1 MALLLSSI
9 TQNMTFE
16 ILLKTLQKNF
26 NFYDS
31 HEKINYKNHKFKNQ
45 IKYLS
50 HILAKALPLLPG
62 PIVFSLPTTH

>member
-26 NFYDS
+26 NFYDQCG
-31 HEKINYKNHKFKNQ
+31 KIN
-45 IKYLS
+45 
-50 HILAKALPLLPG
+50 
-62 PIVFSLPTTH
+62 